1 MRGRTARV
9 RPMPQAACAMPLLD
23 HYATLKLAH
32 IALAAGSVSLFAL
45 RGAALIGGARWPRA
59 TPLRR
64 ASQLVDTALL
74 GAGIALWWLLALQ
87 PLRETWLGVKLVL
100 ILVYI
105 ALGTLAFRDTLA
117 RRARVAAYAAALG
130 SAVAIVA
137 VARAHDAGALLR
149 WLAAPA

>member
-1 MRGRTARV
+1 MA
-9 RPMPQAACAMPLLD
+9 LLE

-45 RGAALIGGARWPRA
+45 RGAALLGGARWPLA

-74 GAGIALWWLLALQ
+74 AAGVMLWWLLSLQ

-100 ILVYI
+100 IVVYI
-105 ALGTLAFRDTLA
+105 ALGTLAFRATLA
-117 RRARVAAYAAALG
+117 RGARVAAFAAAL
-130 SAVAIVA
+130 ACAAAIVAIV
-137 VARAHDAGALLR
+137 RAHDAVAPLR
-149 WLAAPA
+149 WLAAAA